1 MYIRENFDQVN
12 KVYYYDL
19 SALPEGLEG
28 FRKSNGLLPF
38 VKLIDRFDAQYEVV
52 ANDDSVFTFR
62 TSKDAPKYKIVRVDL
77 REPNNWSEVV
87 PEAER
92 DVLESASAANFNQM
106 ILSYLSDV
114 KYVLQIRDLK
124 TGSLLHQLPIEI
136 GSVNA
141 KSVRRDDS
149 VVFISFT
156 SFLTPGIIYQC
167 NLKTESPEM
176 KIFRETSVPG
186 FDRSEFHVHQVGD
199 CCLSINNR

>member
-141 KSVRRDDS
+141 KSY
-149 VVFISFT
+149 VVMT
-156 SFLTPGIIYQC
+156 VWFLLVLLVSLPLALY
-167 NLKTESPEM
+167 
-176 KIFRETSVPG
+176 
-186 FDRSEFHVHQVGD
+186 
-199 CCLSINNR
+199 INAI